1 MRVIFSCF
9 SIFYNSIKSKGKS
22 FSWTATNGAHTH
34 DFKIVSLTRCRLCHG
49 HVHCLLILWHFLS
62 APNILVSA
70 QKFSFFLPKLIKNI
84 NWTVFMWTSLAFVTF
99 FLRDCGKLW
108 CFKGL
113 IFNWTNNN
121 QLVLNGLV
129 DYLFSLLFFSCL
141 LIFHNSI
148 KSEGKFFPWTAT
160 CEARTH
166 ALKKMRL

>member
-1 MRVIFSCF
+1 MGWFSIELATINLVLNALVEYKFCVLFFSCF
-9 SIFYNSIKSKGKS
+9 SIFHNSIQSKGRS

-34 DFKIVSLTRCRLCHG
+34 DFKIVSLTRCRLRHG
-49 HVHCLLILWHFLS
+49 HVHCLLILWLFLS
-62 APNILVSA
+62 APNLLVSA

-121 QLVLNGLV
+121 QFGSEWVSW
-129 DYLFSLLFFSCL
+129 LF
-141 LIFHNSI
+141 I
-148 KSEGKFFPWTAT
+148 
-160 CEARTH
+160 
-166 ALKKMRL
+166 